1 MSDELPIPPESPDV
15 ESVGTPF
22 DTDPNNST
30 IRVLIYDMWFRIAAA
45 LFVLVFIFLALFLPK
60 IWRTTPAD
68 FLPIIKVSGLDKVQA
83 WSLRRSAEKLGAEGR
98 FEEALLAWQSA
109 VGNNQG
115 DPELIRGS
123 LRALLA
129 QPTPSKSAVGYGV
142 GRCFWLLRLTGTNVT
157 DLGLTVNFL
166 HHCDLDDMALE
177 LVGKGASALP
187 MTAQADMLAV
197 YFNQGRMDLFGE
209 LWKSGQANF
218 TNSTVLR
225 VYQTAWQAAWG
236 PPVTLQSSR
245 SALSA
250 AQTSSD
256 PATALLAHRLQL
268 PVSGSL
274 NDLEG
279 FQRSLTWLK
288 EHHADRPGDH
298 VHQWQLLINSG
309 RRQEAQDLARA
320 FSQPPENASEAS
332 GMASI
337 FLGIGLEDYGLEF
350 LTRQLRDYGYYSR
363 LWVLLAQHHIRS
375 KHWPELRALAV
386 EMRSNG
392 SLRGQLDGY
401 SQFIAGLS
409 DQKLGRTETAAV
421 SFSKVLGSQ
430 FDDSSLAYSVAS
442 ELLRLGYA
450 DLSSKMLQK
459 LESEYGS
466 KASFWFELTSAAYE
480 ARDMDTVNLAARK
493 AWELEPT
500 RIDLINNYAAV
511 LIVLRQKPEES
522 VKLTLNLISRQPDR
536 AEFRIN
542 HILALL
548 QNRRL
553 VEAELLLKAIN
564 PNQITLNESAVIAYA
579 QLELCLQRGD
589 RAGARKLYPTI
600 QRSELLQP
608 QLDWMDAEFK
618 KLDSAPAK

>member
-1 MSDELPIPPESPDV
+1 
-15 ESVGTPF
+15 
-22 DTDPNNST
+22 
-30 IRVLIYDMWFRIAAA
+30 
-45 LFVLVFIFLALFLPK
+45 
-60 IWRTTPAD
+60 
-68 FLPIIKVSGLDKVQA
+68 
-83 WSLRRSAEKLGAEGR
+83 
-98 FEEALLAWQSA
+98 
-109 VGNNQG
+109 
-115 DPELIRGS
+115 
-123 LRALLA
+123 
-129 QPTPSKSAVGYGV
+129 
-142 GRCFWLLRLTGTNVT
+142 
-157 DLGLTVNFL
+157 
-166 HHCDLDDMALE
+166 
-177 LVGKGASALP
+177 
-187 MTAQADMLAV
+187 
-197 YFNQGRMDLFGE
+197 
-209 LWKSGQANF
+209 
-218 TNSTVLR
+218 
-225 VYQTAWQAAWG
+225 
-236 PPVTLQSSR
+236 
-245 SALSA
+245 
-250 AQTSSD
+250 
-256 PATALLAHRLQL
+256 
-268 PVSGSL
+268 
-274 NDLEG
+274 
-279 FQRSLTWLK
+279 
-288 EHHADRPGDH
+288 
-298 VHQWQLLINSG
+298 
-309 RRQEAQDLARA
+309 
-320 FSQPPENASEAS
+320 
-332 GMASI
+332 
-337 FLGIGLEDYGLEF
+337 
-350 LTRQLRDYGYYSR
+350 
-363 LWVLLAQHHIRS
+363 VLLAQHHIRS

-421 SFSKVLGSQ
+421 SFSKVLGAQ
-430 FDDSSLAYSVAS
+430 FDDPSLAYSVAS